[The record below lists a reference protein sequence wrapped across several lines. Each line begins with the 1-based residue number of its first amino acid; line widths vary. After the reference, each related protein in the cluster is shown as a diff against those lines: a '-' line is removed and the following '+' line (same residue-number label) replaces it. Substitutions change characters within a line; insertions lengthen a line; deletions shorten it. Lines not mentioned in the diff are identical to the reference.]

1 MLQFEENDQA
11 TKVNSNTFIPKPNI
25 VRIDYN
31 KVLSALHTHIHVQSV
46 CSSKFFKAGC
56 DKDLLHV
63 HLHENTRINYHV
75 VHGRSIQFCY

>member
-31 KVLSALHTHIHVQSV
+31 KVLSALHTHIHVAFNF
-46 CSSKFFKAGC
+46 CKAMLC
-56 DKDLLHV
+56 I
-63 HLHENTRINYHV
+63 RIPGGGGHSLV
-75 VHGRSIQFCY
+75 WAIRGRAAG

>member
-31 KVLSALHTHIHVQSV
+31 KVLSAIHTHALMQALNF
-46 CSSKFFKAGC
+46 CKAGC
-56 DKDLLHV
+56 DKDLVINYMYLHV
-63 HLHENTRINYHV
+63 HAVI
-75 VHGRSIQFCY
+75 